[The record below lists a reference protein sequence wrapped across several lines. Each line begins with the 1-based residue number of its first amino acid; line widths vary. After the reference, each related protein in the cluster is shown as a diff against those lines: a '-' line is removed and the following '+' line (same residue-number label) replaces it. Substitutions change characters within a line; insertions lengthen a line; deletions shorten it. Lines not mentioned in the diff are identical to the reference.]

1 MRYAGRSTQACGAP
15 ISPPCSRQIGAMA
28 AETGVTKFIYMS
40 SGSVYASQTRKPAD
54 VRRV

>member
-1 MRYAGRSTQACGAP
+1 
-15 ISPPCSRQIGAMA
+15 MA